1 MSLSIFLYL
10 CWPYVFLL
18 LCLICSSLLPDSFLT
33 VILSPFLNH
42 SVFDFYSL
50 AFGFLPLPWT
60 FFFFNLGL
68 DRKLFCCAGDIVI
81 LVKPLVVSKG
91 DRGFLTTTSLLAVD
105 GTDKPEELLYVITS
119 PPRFGQVEYVRYPGV
134 PITSFS
140 QMDIAGQTVCYVHK
154 SKAAVSRDTFR

>member
-1 MSLSIFLYL
+1 MCFSCCVLS
-10 CWPYVFLL
+10 PPVFCLILL
-18 LCLICSSLLPDSFLT
+18 LTI
-33 VILSPFLNH
+33 ILSTFLNH
-42 SVFDFYSL
+42 SSFDFYSL

-60 FFFFNLGL
+60 FFFFFFNLGL